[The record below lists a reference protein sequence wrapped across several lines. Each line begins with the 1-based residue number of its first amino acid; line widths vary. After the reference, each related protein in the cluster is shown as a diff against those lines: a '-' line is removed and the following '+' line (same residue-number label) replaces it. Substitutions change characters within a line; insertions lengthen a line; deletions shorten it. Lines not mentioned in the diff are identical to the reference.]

1 MTVGT
6 VAEGLPPG
14 SRIRHAELG
23 EGGVLE
29 AARDGWMRAFFPFGE
44 RRVALT
50 AVQSERLRAERMRS
64 AVEGSCSSKWE
75 LRAMQ
80 ENWPKIRFHA
90 LREHAGLVFQQQLE
104 GQGRRPGRPLIDDCA
119 PLVIRSYF
127 NSPRVP
133 S

>member
-29 AARDGWMRAFFPFGE
+29 AARDCWMRAFFAFGE

-50 AVQSERLRAERMRS
+50 AVQSVRLRAERMRS
-64 AVEGSCSSKWE
+64 AVEGSCSSEVGAARDAGKLAE
-75 LRAMQ
+75 DQIPRAA
-80 ENWPKIRFHA
+80 RA
-90 LREHAGLVFQQQLE
+90 RAAGVSAAVGGAGPQA
-104 GQGRRPGRPLIDDCA
+104 GPTSD
-119 PLVIRSYF
+119 
-127 NSPRVP
+127 
-133 S
+133 